1 MGEGSVAGP
10 NKGWAWIPQTPST
23 ALYGENHYD
32 KSDRPQPQEL
42 NDSCL
47 DQINK
52 DDDDDVSLIFAFILM
67 SLNRVE

>member
-1 MGEGSVAGP
+1 M
-10 NKGWAWIPQTPST
+10 AWIPQTPSI

-42 NDSCL
+42 NNSCL
-47 DQINK
+47 DQINEDD

-67 SLNRVE
+67 SSNRVE